1 MLDPAPLFAMEDL
14 KDRLSQLTETCR
26 PSGRPFVTVS
36 YAQSIDG
43 SIATRNRRPL
53 PLSGPDAM
61 RMTHALRALH
71 DGILVGIETVLA
83 DDPQLSVRL
92 VEGPH
97 PQPVVLDSR
106 LRTPGDARLLQ
117 GRQRRSWL
125 VGAAD
130 NSPARVGDIDQAGA
144 EVLSCPRDARSGRL
158 DLPQTLALLHT
169 RGIKRLM
176 VEGGARVITSFIQ
189 AQLVDLFIVTI
200 APQLVG
206 GLQVLA
212 APTNGDNGPMQL
224 TDVRYARLG
233 DDLILWA
240 RPVWPIP

>member
-1 MLDPAPLFAMEDL
+1 MLDPAPLFGMEDL
-14 KDRLSQLTETCR
+14 KDRLGQVTEACR
-26 PSGRPFVTVS
+26 PSGRPFVTIS

-106 LRTPGDARLLQ
+106 LRTPGDARLLK

-130 NSPARVGDIDQAGA
+130 NSPARQEGIAQAGA

-200 APQLVG
+200 APRLVG

-212 APTNGDNGPMQL
+212 APTNGANAPMQL

-240 RPVWPIP
+240 RPVWQIP

>member
-1 MLDPAPLFAMEDL
+1 MFDPAPLFAMGDL
-14 KDRLSQLTETCR
+14 KRQLRRVTERCR

-43 SIATRNRRPL
+43 SIATRHRRPL
-53 PLSGPDAM
+53 PLSGAEAM

-83 DDPQLSVRL
+83 DDPQLTVRL
-92 VEGPH
+92 VEGDH
-97 PQPVVLDSR
+97 PRPVVLDTH

-117 GRQRRSWL
+117 GRPWV
-125 VGAAD
+125 VGAVDNAPLRVAD
-130 NSPARVGDIDQAGA
+130 MTRAGA
-144 EVLSCPRDARSGRL
+144 EVLPCPRDARSGRL
-158 DLPQTLALLHT
+158 DLPQTLALLHA
-169 RGIKRLM
+169 RGIERLM

-212 APTNGDNGPMQL
+212 APTNGAEASMQL
-224 TDVRYARLG
+224 TGVRYARLG

-240 RPVWPIP
+240 RPVWQAP